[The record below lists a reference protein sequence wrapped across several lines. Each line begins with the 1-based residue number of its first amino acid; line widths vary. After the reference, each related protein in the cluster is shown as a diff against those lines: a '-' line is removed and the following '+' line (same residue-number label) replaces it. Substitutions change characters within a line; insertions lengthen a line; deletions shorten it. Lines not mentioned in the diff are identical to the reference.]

1 MSVSGTP
8 RVLELNG
15 IAFNLLA
22 DVDVSEMGG
31 SVEKEA
37 IPTSGE
43 NMMKMT
49 RRAQTRESVVVACS
63 DEERE
68 LLQALSERVANF
80 PMSYT
85 TAAGGSYHATGSI
98 EFETRTLSENRA
110 TIKLLPVDN
119 WTLL

>member
-8 RVLELNG
+8 RVLELDG
-15 IAFNLLA
+15 VAFNLMA

-31 SVEKEA
+31 AVEVEMV
-37 IPTSGE
+37 PTSGE
-43 NMMKMT
+43 SMKKMT
-49 RRAQTRESVVVACS
+49 RRSQTRESVVVACS

-68 LLQALSERVANF
+68 LLQTLSERVDNF

-85 TAAGGSYHATGSI
+85 TAAGGNYHATGSI

-110 TIKLLPVDN
+110 TIKLLPIDN